1 MQKKRQECAICVCT
15 EDDEHTPV
23 HHSLGGPVGDGTE
36 RNVRGRWNGLWNGR
50 QRSRW
55 PDPTWRR
62 DWNWHWP
69 LGDRGRA
76 SAPILRRQGT
86 ANRKQRS
93 FGAVHVLPSP
103 SLPLHWTTDRLV
115 DDALMASALL
125 RPAPRLPPGMFQLL
139 PTFTCQPAIRYC
151 SFKAIRSPVY
161 CSVTLVGFGSGV
173 FFSRS
178 KS

>member
-1 MQKKRQECAICVCT
+1 MACGT
-15 EDDEHTPV
+15 EDSDPVDQTPRGGGTGTGTG
-23 HHSLGGPVGDGTE
+23 HWGTAGGPPLRSCGA
-36 RNVRGRWNGLWNGR
+36 RG
-50 QRSRW
+50 
-55 PDPTWRR
+55 P
-62 DWNWHWP
+62 
-69 LGDRGRA
+69 
-76 SAPILRRQGT
+76 

-115 DDALMASALL
+115 DDALMSSALL
-125 RPAPRLPPGMFQLL
+125 RPAPRLPPGMFRLL